1 MKKIILLLLSVF
13 LAHGAM
19 ADDSTGELT
28 QPIIKTAHGDFNAYG
43 RPVAYLRANLQTL
56 DFQSI
61 QDAANHGDAH
71 AQFVMAKFYE
81 MGVHVSKDPTQ
92 AQKWYEKSAQLGN
105 SDAQNNLAVYY
116 FEANNPTKAREYLN
130 YAVNQNHLMAMV
142 NMAQDLLRKDG
153 KGDQQAGIELLKKAS
168 ASGYVPAD
176 YVLAVYVYENTD
188 EELFMKH
195 LHKAADAGFA
205 PAQWEMAS
213 HYQMG
218 VLSPVSP
225 EQRMQYAKKA
235 VLWASRAC
243 DSGHELGCNL
253 KDYYDWN
260 AKKQAQY
267 QETQTICDTGNKA
280 DERTVAAC
288 QEAKAIMEWKRQ
300 WESTP

>member
-153 KGDQQAGIELLKKAS
+153 KGDQQAGIELLSGRWQVIIKWGCCRLFHQNKECNMPKKLSYGQA
-168 ASGYVPAD
+168 VPVIAGMSL
-176 YVLAVYVYENTD
+176 VAILKIIMTGMPKNKHNTKK
-188 EELFMKH
+188 LKPFVIQAIK
-195 LHKAADAGFA
+195 LT
-205 PAQWEMAS
+205 S
-213 HYQMG
+213 
-218 VLSPVSP
+218 VLSLL
-225 EQRMQYAKKA
+225 AKKPKPS
-235 VLWASRAC
+235 W
-243 DSGHELGCNL
+243 SGSVNG
-253 KDYYDWN
+253 
-260 AKKQAQY
+260 
-267 QETQTICDTGNKA
+267 KA
-280 DERTVAAC
+280 RH
-288 QEAKAIMEWKRQ
+288 KF
-300 WESTP
+300 